1 MRMKEYIVIFLVL
14 ILLTGCGHNLHI
26 DQPIGG
32 DPELRRQMVEEIH
45 KGNMLAQAKEVT
57 NLLTTYC
64 LAFGDYE
71 KIGDV
76 DFFKEHG
83 EDAMLN
89 FVICLA
95 MPSKEERKTYDQIGK
110 ISDDGSKLIVEK
122 VKVEQILREVFDRQ
136 AIPTNFDSYFDEE
149 TNTYR
154 FDYQM
159 PVKLIDNVEITQSEA
174 SYFDVKQ
181 TVTLKSAD
189 HPNDKTIQIEYTS
202 LSNEKPDNVRISKIT
217 DITQ

>member
-1 MRMKEYIVIFLVL
+1 MRMKEYIIIFLVL
-14 ILLTGCGHNLHI
+14 TLLTGCSHNLHI
-26 DQPIGG
+26 EQPIGG

-45 KGNMLAQAKEVT
+45 ESNMVAQAKEVT

-64 LAFGDYE
+64 LAFEDYE

-122 VKVEQILREVFDRQ
+122 VKVEQILRELFDRQ
-136 AIPTNFDSYFDEE
+136 TIPTNFDSYFDEK
-149 TNTYR
+149 TDTYR

-174 SYFDVKQ
+174 SYFGVKQ

-202 LSNEKPDNVRISKIT
+202 LSDEKPDNVRISKIT